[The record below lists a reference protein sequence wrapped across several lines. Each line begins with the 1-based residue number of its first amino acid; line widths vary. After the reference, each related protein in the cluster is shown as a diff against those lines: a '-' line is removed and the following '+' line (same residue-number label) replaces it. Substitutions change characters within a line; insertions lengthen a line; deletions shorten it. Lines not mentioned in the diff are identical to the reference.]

1 MKKNIILILLFLC
14 NASLYAQLQVR
25 DKPNPPRL
33 VNDYAG
39 IMKPETV
46 DSLERR
52 LVEYHDS
59 TSNEICIV
67 TEKNLG
73 DFDIFTYSQE
83 LFVKWGIGSKKND
96 NGVLLL
102 VALDEKKVRIHVGK
116 GLEGVLPDGTCG
128 NIIRVAITPPFKSGD
143 YNQGIVDGVN
153 AIIGYIGGEYKDR
166 PQLNPQFSWDSVIIP
181 IIIFVLFIGLA
192 VISAIRTERK
202 IRRTMLM
209 YGITYL
215 AARKLLGLDRPSSPG
230 GGGWGGFTNWG
241 GGGSSGSGGG
251 FGGFGGGDS
260 GGGGAQ
266 GGW

>member
-1 MKKNIILILLFLC
+1 MKKVIFLFL
-14 NASLYAQLQVR
+14 LLLHMQPVPAQTVVR
-25 DKPNPPRL
+25 DVPDPPRL
-33 VNDYAG
+33 VNDFAG

-46 DSLERR
+46 AALEKQLLAYR
-52 LVEYHDS
+52 DS

-102 VALDEKKVRIHVGK
+102 VALEEKKVRIHVGK

-128 NIIRVAITPPFKSGD
+128 NIIRVVITPAFKTGD
-143 YNQGIVDGVN
+143 YNKGIEDGVN
-153 AIIGYIGGEYKDR
+153 TIIGYIGGEYKDK
-166 PQLNPQFSWDSVIIP
+166 PSLDPQFSWDSVIIP
-181 IIIFVLFIGLA
+181 VIIFALFIVLA
-192 VISAIRTERK
+192 IVSAIRTERK

-241 GGGSSGSGGG
+241 GGGSSGGGGG